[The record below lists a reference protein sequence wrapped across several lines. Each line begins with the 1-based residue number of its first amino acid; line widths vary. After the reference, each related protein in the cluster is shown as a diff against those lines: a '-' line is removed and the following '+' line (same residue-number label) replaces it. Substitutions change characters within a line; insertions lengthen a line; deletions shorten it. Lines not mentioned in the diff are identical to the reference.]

1 MPLRTSLQRAT
12 AALSLLLSVG
22 CGDSEGASGSSSSLP
37 DPDDGPAAESYG
49 PRQLRLLTRRE
60 YEATVR
66 DLFAFGSAS
75 AAEPASPC
83 SSDASC
89 EIATESC
96 VAGSCAT
103 DACNVVTFLLPAA
116 PGSYGSVVVAGSFN
130 AWGANEAAGGW
141 AMSYEPTLGAWVSK
155 RAVADGSWSY
165 KFVADGSTWMADPQ
179 NPNGEPDGFGGQN
192 SLVTRSCAN
201 APPPP
206 SGGDAPAGEP
216 VYSKDF
222 PVETRPE
229 HHPFDNAAKAGL
241 VTSTHVDQYM
251 RAAERIAAR
260 ATSDLSG
267 LLECEPSS
275 ASDPCVR
282 SFVERFGRR
291 VFRRP
296 LTLAEVDKYVA
307 LAVAQPDLASGVGVV
322 LEVML
327 SSPYFLYRSEI
338 GEAQADGTAR
348 LSPYEIATALS
359 YAFWGTTPD
368 EALLDVAQ
376 TGGLDTPAGIE
387 AEARRLLADARARRV
402 VGDFAMQWLGAE
414 RVLTVDKNAALFP
427 DFDVELRRAAAEET
441 RRYVERI
448 VFDGGSFDELYL
460 GDSTSA
466 EGRLAEL
473 YGAGEGGLLPEERR
487 AGLLAHASVLASYAH
502 SDQTSP
508 VRRGLFVRE
517 RLLCNE
523 FAVPPAN
530 AGAVPEIDPSSS
542 TRERFEQHS
551 SDPSCNHCHR
561 FIDPVGFGFERF
573 DAIGR
578 VREQDGGKPIDAS
591 GLVEDLEG
599 SSPSVDRPF
608 ASLPELGAVLVS
620 SGQAKRCFVTQL
632 HRHASGYHEEP
643 VDRGTLARLAARL
656 DEADG
661 DVRELLVA
669 ITQTQGFATRR
680 SR

>member
-1 MPLRTSLQRAT
+1 MSPRTSIWRAS
-12 AALSLLLSVG
+12 AALSLLLAAG
-22 CGDSEGASGSSSSLP
+22 CGDSEGASGASSTLP
-37 DPDDGPAAESYG
+37 DPDDVVAAEGYG

-75 AAEPASPC
+75 APEPGSPC
-83 SSDASC
+83 SSDAGCDITS
-89 EIATESC
+89 ESC
-96 VAGSCAT
+96 VAGSCAA
-103 DACNVVTFLLPAA
+103 DACNVVTFLLPA
-116 PGSYGSVVVAGSFN
+116 PQGSYGSVVVAGSFN

-155 RAVADGSWSY
+155 RAVADGTWSY

-192 SLVTRSCAN
+192 SLVTKSCAN
-201 APPPP
+201 VPPPP
-206 SGGDAPAGEP
+206 SGGEAPADEP
-216 VYSKDF
+216 AYSKDF

-229 HHPFDNAAKAGL
+229 HHPFDNAAKTGL
-241 VTSTHVDQYM
+241 VTSTHVEQYM

-296 LTLAEVDKYVA
+296 LTLTEADKYLGLVA
-307 LAVAQPDLASGVGVV
+307 GQAELASGVAVA

-338 GEAQADGTAR
+338 GEAAPDGTAR

-368 EALLDVAQ
+368 DTLLDVAQ
-376 TGGLDTPAGIE
+376 TGGLDTPEGIE
-387 AEARRLLADARARRV
+387 AEARRLLADPRARRV
-402 VGDFAMQWLGAE
+402 IGDFAMQWLGVE
-414 RVLTVDKNAALFP
+414 RVLTVDKNAQLFP
-427 DFDVELRRAAAEET
+427 DFDAELRRAAAEET

-466 EGRLAEL
+466 EGALAEL

-517 RLLCNE
+517 RLLCNQ

-530 AGAVPEIDPSSS
+530 AGSVPEIDPSSS
-542 TRERFEQHS
+542 TRERFEQHA
-551 SDPSCNHCHR
+551 SDPTCNHCHR

-573 DAIGR
+573 DAVGR
-578 VREQDGGKPIDAS
+578 VREQDGKKPIDAS

-599 SSPSVDRPF
+599 TSPSVDRSF

-620 SGQAKRCFVTQL
+620 SDKAKSCFVTQV
-632 HRHASGYHEEP
+632 HRYASGYHE
-643 VDRGTLARLAARL
+643 DASDLGTLARLGARF

-669 ITQTQGFATRR
+669 VTQTQGFTTRM